1 MYYVYILKCGDGSLY
16 TGITNDLARRLA
28 THKAGKGGTYTRA
41 HGAEKI
47 LYTET
52 AKDRSSAQIREAEI
66 KKNNRVEKLRL
77 AQYGDRKATVRY
89 TPAMAKRP
97 DVDIRR
103 KKSSSR
109 KTKKRLAV
117 KSAMLAARKAKK
129 HR

>member
-1 MYYVYILKCGDGSLY
+1 MYFVYILKCKDSSLY
-16 TGITNDLARRLA
+16 TGVTTDLVRRLA
-28 THKAGKGGTYTRA
+28 MHKAGKGGNYTRA
-41 HGAEKI
+41 HGAEEI
-47 LYTET
+47 IYTET
-52 AKDRSSAQIREAEI
+52 SKDRSSAQIREAEI
-66 KKNNRVEKLRL
+66 KKFSRIEKLRL
-77 AQYGDRKATVRY
+77 VQYGDRMATVRY